1 MSFYPQ
7 ISNVSRSTKQLK
19 AFINTDIEVKY
30 RDTSGVNSGVKQ
42 VTADSIKL
50 DLTNGF
56 NEQILTGSVRF
67 KQVMILLL
75 IAPALCIEILI
86 QATEWHSIRIN
97 SIWYRYC

>member
-19 AFINTDIEVKY
+19 AFTNTDIEVKY

-67 KQVMILLL
+67 KLSNDTFIDRTSTL
-75 IAPALCIEILI
+75 
-86 QATEWHSIRIN
+86 
-97 SIWYRYC
+97 YRNI

>member
-1 MSFYPQ
+1 MFLDQQNS
-7 ISNVSRSTKQLK
+7 LK
-19 AFINTDIEVKY
+19 LSNTDIEVKY

-75 IAPALCIEILI
+75 IAPAPCIEILI
-86 QATEWHSIRIN
+86 QATVVAQHQDQFNMVQVLLS
-97 SIWYRYC
+97 